1 MLKHD
6 PINPEEYEMLGID
19 TIGNIENVPRL
30 INSEYFMI
38 LLIFVFK
45 KKVIKKKLHII
56 NK

>member
-6 PINPEEYEMLGID
+6 PINPDEYEMLGID